1 MNTMYA
7 SYMGVLTRLSKGSKM
22 IFCGSKQ
29 QIDKQIAKNSC
40 IYDTMKLEG
49 SGLVGYKT
57 LTSNHRNPVLT
68 DIIQFLENN

>member
-1 MNTMYA
+1 
-7 SYMGVLTRLSKGSKM
+7 M

-40 IYDTMKLEG
+40 IYDTMKLED

-68 DIIQFLENN
+68 DIIKFLEKE